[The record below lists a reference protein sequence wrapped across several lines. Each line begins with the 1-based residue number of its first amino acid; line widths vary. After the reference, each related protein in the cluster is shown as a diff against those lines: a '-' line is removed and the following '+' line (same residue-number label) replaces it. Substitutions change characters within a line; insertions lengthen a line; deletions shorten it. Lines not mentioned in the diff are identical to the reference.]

1 MKFWLLNNRFTFNLF
16 CWICFSAIIHLQK
29 APITASLEMCL
40 IYNLPHMGENIIIYS
55 KKTFLMLIFEK
66 SMYITYSYLIL
77 GFLVNIWDHGKNL
90 LNKIWVVN
98 TTANVTNHI
107 FFLF

>member
-1 MKFWLLNNRFTFNLF
+1 MC

-40 IYNLPHMGENIIIYS
+40 IYNLPLMGENIIIYS

-66 SMYITYSYLIL
+66 SIYITFRFFGKYLGPRKELTEQDL
-77 GFLVNIWDHGKNL
+77 GGQYNCKCN
-90 LNKIWVVN
+90 
-98 TTANVTNHI
+98 
-107 FFLF
+107 